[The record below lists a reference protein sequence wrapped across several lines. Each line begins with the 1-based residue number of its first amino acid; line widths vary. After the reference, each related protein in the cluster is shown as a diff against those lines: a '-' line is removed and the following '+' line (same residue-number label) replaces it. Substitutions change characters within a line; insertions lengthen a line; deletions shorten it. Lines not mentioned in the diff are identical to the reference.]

1 MPEAKTRAER
11 FLEAFNSIDYSLRIR
26 YNLNRSMGFSDLIRK
41 SVALNYIVRKY
52 ENDLIDY
59 SRLRNAIVHQGSSD
73 RIIAEPHLDVV
84 ERIEKIERLINTP
97 PRAIDTVSRRDVVCV
112 EHDDHIKDVIKL
124 MASCGY
130 SNLPVL
136 KDGEIIGIANGQ
148 KILNCLGDTLLN
160 NIKIDKFLTQPID
173 SVISLLPQSMY
184 YLVES
189 ESITIEDALKH
200 FHNNSKLL
208 AIILTKTGNVKDKP
222 IGIITGHD
230 TMSMTKI
237 LEDY

>member
-1 MPEAKTRAER
+1 M
-11 FLEAFNSIDYSLRIR
+11 
-26 YNLNRSMGFSDLIRK
+26 
-41 SVALNYIVRKY
+41 
-52 ENDLIDY
+52 
-59 SRLRNAIVHQGSSD
+59 
-73 RIIAEPHLDVV
+73 
-84 ERIEKIERLINTP
+84 
-97 PRAIDTVSRRDVVCV
+97 
-112 EHDDHIKDVIKL
+112 
-124 MASCGY
+124 
-130 SNLPVL
+130 
-136 KDGEIIGIANGQ
+136 
-148 KILNCLGDTLLN
+148 
-160 NIKIDKFLTQPID
+160 TQPID

-208 AIILTKTGNVKDKP
+208 AIILTKSGSEKDKP